1 MTGEQAQGLMGMPLK
16 KLAEMCKDP
25 EVLAEV
31 ISIAFNKGY
40 ELGHRTAHENMNKAF
55 RGYSESLIKN

>member
-1 MTGEQAQGLMGMPLK
+1 MTSEQAQGLLGVPLK
-16 KLAEMCKDP
+16 ELAEMCKDI
-25 EVLAEV
+25 EVLTEV

-55 RGYSESLIKN
+55 RGYTATLITN

>member
-1 MTGEQAQGLMGMPLK
+1 MTSEQAQGLMGVPLK
-16 KLAEMCKDP
+16 ELAEMSKDL
-25 EVLAEV
+25 EVMVEV

-55 RGYSESLIKN
+55 RGYSETLIKN

>member
-1 MTGEQAQGLMGMPLK
+1 MTGEQAQGLLGVPLK
-16 KLAEMCKDP
+16 ELAEMSKDP